1 VTSKMLEREMYERDL
16 KEMGNETDEDMLE
29 VFDEGQGHD
38 EGEEESSQIGQG
50 KEMLKAVGELM
61 NTDAIDSGMSLKPGA
76 KRRKRP
82 MDPFGELSEEQLT
95 AGGSEGPYKKVQRIA
110 NIEAKAMSDLSGIST
125 PLKLTTSTDNI
136 FSDRPKKREKRKG
149 KGQSKDT
156 ED

>member
-1 VTSKMLEREMYERDL
+1 MHDL
-16 KEMGNETDEDMLE
+16 CSSLRHNEL
-29 VFDEGQGHD
+29 
-38 EGEEESSQIGQG
+38 
-50 KEMLKAVGELM
+50 
-61 NTDAIDSGMSLKPGA
+61 IDSLPGLFLN
-76 KRRKRP
+76 KT
-82 MDPFGELSEEQLT
+82 ELSEEQLT